1 MTRKERFLRVA
12 AALEQLYPD
21 ARCSLFSGNAFEL
34 LVAVRLSAQCTDAR
48 VNQVT
53 PALFAKYPTLEDY
66 CNADVADI
74 ERLIYSCGFYRTKAE
89 NIIEMARKVRDDY
102 DGRVPDTIEDLLTL
116 PGVGR
121 KTANLIVG
129 DVYGK
134 ESVVVDT
141 HMIRIANR
149 LGLVAT
155 KDPKQIEFALKKII
169 PPDMGSDFCH
179 RIVLFGRD
187 ICPARSPKCERCPLA
202 DGTCRRVGVAAKKR
216 TIEDEKMQANS
227 GNIILIGMPG
237 SGKSTC
243 GVVAAKLLLKNFFD
257 TDLLIQNR
265 EGQRLQQ
272 IIDEKGLDYF
282 ARAEEEAVLSLDIA
296 GTVIATGGSVVYSPA
311 AMDHL
316 RRMGK
321 VIYLH
326 LEYETMCRRIQNLDS
341 RGVVLQAGYT
351 LQDMYKERLP
361 LYRRYA
367 DAVIKCD
374 NNTVEQTA
382 QQIARCAR

>member
-1 MTRKERFLRVA
+1 
-12 AALEQLYPD
+12 
-21 ARCSLFSGNAFEL
+21 
-34 LVAVRLSAQCTDAR
+34 
-48 VNQVT
+48 
-53 PALFAKYPTLEDY
+53 
-66 CNADVADI
+66 
-74 ERLIYSCGFYRTKAE
+74 
-89 NIIEMARKVRDDY
+89 
-102 DGRVPDTIEDLLTL
+102 
-116 PGVGR
+116 
-121 KTANLIVG
+121 
-129 DVYGK
+129 
-134 ESVVVDT
+134 
-141 HMIRIANR
+141 
-149 LGLVAT
+149 
-155 KDPKQIEFALKKII
+155 
-169 PPDMGSDFCH
+169 
-179 RIVLFGRD
+179 
-187 ICPARSPKCERCPLA
+187 
-202 DGTCRRVGVAAKKR
+202 
-216 TIEDEKMQANS
+216 MQANS

-265 EGQRLQQ
+265 EGRRLQQ

-296 GTVIATGGSVVYSPA
+296 GTVIATGGSVVYSSA

-341 RGVVLQAGYT
+341 RGVVLQGGYT

>member
-1 MTRKERFLRVA
+1 
-12 AALEQLYPD
+12 
-21 ARCSLFSGNAFEL
+21 
-34 LVAVRLSAQCTDAR
+34 
-48 VNQVT
+48 
-53 PALFAKYPTLEDY
+53 
-66 CNADVADI
+66 
-74 ERLIYSCGFYRTKAE
+74 
-89 NIIEMARKVRDDY
+89 
-102 DGRVPDTIEDLLTL
+102 
-116 PGVGR
+116 
-121 KTANLIVG
+121 
-129 DVYGK
+129 
-134 ESVVVDT
+134 
-141 HMIRIANR
+141 
-149 LGLVAT
+149 
-155 KDPKQIEFALKKII
+155 
-169 PPDMGSDFCH
+169 
-179 RIVLFGRD
+179 
-187 ICPARSPKCERCPLA
+187 
-202 DGTCRRVGVAAKKR
+202 
-216 TIEDEKMQANS
+216 MQANS

-272 IIDEKGLDYF
+272 IIDEKGLNYF

-296 GTVIATGGSVVYSPA
+296 GTVIATGGSVGYSPA
-311 AMDHL
+311 ARDHL

>member
-1 MTRKERFLRVA
+1 
-12 AALEQLYPD
+12 
-21 ARCSLFSGNAFEL
+21 
-34 LVAVRLSAQCTDAR
+34 
-48 VNQVT
+48 
-53 PALFAKYPTLEDY
+53 
-66 CNADVADI
+66 
-74 ERLIYSCGFYRTKAE
+74 
-89 NIIEMARKVRDDY
+89 
-102 DGRVPDTIEDLLTL
+102 
-116 PGVGR
+116 
-121 KTANLIVG
+121 
-129 DVYGK
+129 
-134 ESVVVDT
+134 
-141 HMIRIANR
+141 
-149 LGLVAT
+149 
-155 KDPKQIEFALKKII
+155 
-169 PPDMGSDFCH
+169 
-179 RIVLFGRD
+179 
-187 ICPARSPKCERCPLA
+187 
-202 DGTCRRVGVAAKKR
+202 
-216 TIEDEKMQANS
+216 MQANS

-296 GTVIATGGSVVYSPA
+296 GTVIATG
-311 AMDHL
+311 L

>member
-1 MTRKERFLRVA
+1 
-12 AALEQLYPD
+12 
-21 ARCSLFSGNAFEL
+21 
-34 LVAVRLSAQCTDAR
+34 
-48 VNQVT
+48 
-53 PALFAKYPTLEDY
+53 
-66 CNADVADI
+66 
-74 ERLIYSCGFYRTKAE
+74 
-89 NIIEMARKVRDDY
+89 
-102 DGRVPDTIEDLLTL
+102 
-116 PGVGR
+116 
-121 KTANLIVG
+121 
-129 DVYGK
+129 
-134 ESVVVDT
+134 
-141 HMIRIANR
+141 
-149 LGLVAT
+149 
-155 KDPKQIEFALKKII
+155 
-169 PPDMGSDFCH
+169 
-179 RIVLFGRD
+179 
-187 ICPARSPKCERCPLA
+187 
-202 DGTCRRVGVAAKKR
+202 
-216 TIEDEKMQANS
+216 MQANS

-265 EGQRLQQ
+265 EGRRLQQ

-282 ARAEEEAVLSLDIA
+282 ARAEEEAVLSLYIA

-311 AMDHL
+311 AMEQL

>member
-1 MTRKERFLRVA
+1 
-12 AALEQLYPD
+12 
-21 ARCSLFSGNAFEL
+21 
-34 LVAVRLSAQCTDAR
+34 
-48 VNQVT
+48 
-53 PALFAKYPTLEDY
+53 
-66 CNADVADI
+66 
-74 ERLIYSCGFYRTKAE
+74 
-89 NIIEMARKVRDDY
+89 
-102 DGRVPDTIEDLLTL
+102 
-116 PGVGR
+116 
-121 KTANLIVG
+121 
-129 DVYGK
+129 
-134 ESVVVDT
+134 
-141 HMIRIANR
+141 
-149 LGLVAT
+149 
-155 KDPKQIEFALKKII
+155 
-169 PPDMGSDFCH
+169 
-179 RIVLFGRD
+179 
-187 ICPARSPKCERCPLA
+187 
-202 DGTCRRVGVAAKKR
+202 
-216 TIEDEKMQANS
+216 MQANS

-265 EGQRLQQ
+265 EGRRLQQ

-316 RRMGK
+316 HRMGK